1 MKFLLSWVLTA
12 LAVSVA
18 LFVVPGISAVGTQWV
33 AVFITALV
41 LSLINASIKP
51 FLQVLSLPITV
62 LTLGVFALLVNAAL
76 LGVTSW
82 LSVNLFGT
90 GIMIDGFGS
99 ALLGSVV
106 ISVASALINF
116 LTGGIARD

>member
-1 MKFLLSWVLTA
+1 MKFILTWVLTA

-18 LFVVPGISAVGTQWV
+18 LYVVPGIGFVGTQWV
-33 AVFITALV
+33 AVFATGLV
-41 LSLINASIKP
+41 LSLINASVKP
-51 FLQVLSLPITV
+51 LLQVLSLPITV
-62 LTLGVFALLVNAAL
+62 LTLGVFALVVNAAL

-90 GIMIDGFGS
+90 GIVIDGFGA

-106 ISVASALINF
+106 ISIASAIINL